1 MDVLRRVRRNHAVE
15 HATIAVLMERGARPP
30 LAGYSLPA
38 GYLLY
43 GSVTTQAASA
53 AASEAVDRLRSGESE
68 MAISPYCGTNLVV
81 GAAIAGLFSAL
92 VLYPAGRR
100 IRHLPLVAAGSLLAA
115 LAGRPIGQ
123 EAQRRYTTLPDVGSL
138 EIAGVH
144 RFELGGHTIHWIG
157 TG

>member
-1 MDVLRRVRRNHAVE
+1 MDVLRKVRRNHALE

-30 LAGYSLPA
+30 LAGYSLPT

-43 GSVTTQAASA
+43 GRVLTE
-53 AASEAVDRLRSGESE
+53 AASEAAAEALERLRSGESE
-68 MAISPYCGTNLVV
+68 LAVSPYCGSNLVV

-92 VLYPAGRR
+92 VLYPSGRR
-100 IRHLPLVAAGSLLAA
+100 VKRIPLVAAGAVLGA

-123 EAQRRYTTLPDVGSL
+123 EAQRRYTILADVGTT
-138 EIAGVH
+138 EITGVH
-144 RFELGGHTIHWIG
+144 RFELGGHTVHWIG